1 MFGENGEEE
10 DFDFEA
16 FCGIKEENLEANAM
30 GGISDDLMMRAIEIM
45 TG

>member
-1 MFGENGEEE
+1 MFGSDGEAD

-30 GGISDDLMMRAIEIM
+30 GGISDDLMQRAIEIM
-45 TG
+45 TN